1 MNPVVRTKL
10 SIMMFLEFFIWGSWA
25 VTMGTY
31 LSKIGFDGVQIGTA
45 YTATSW
51 AAIVSPFFIGMI
63 ADRFFAAE
71 RVMGFLHLVGALLLY
86 YVSTVSDPAMFFPAL
101 VAYALC
107 YMPTLALVNAI
118 SMNVMDDPGKEFP
131 MIRVFGTIGWIAA
144 GLAIS
149 FVLNPM
155 APGVEATATPMR
167 MAAFASALL
176 GVYSFLLPST
186 PPKSTGKAVT
196 MGDILGLE
204 ALALM
209 KDRSFAIFTIS
220 SLLVCIPLAF
230 YYNFTNMFLNELSVE
245 NAAGKMTM
253 GQMSEIFF
261 MVVFPFFFTRFGVKW
276 MLAVGM
282 LAWTVRYAMFAFGDT
297 DSMIW
302 MLYLGIILHGI
313 CYDFFFMTGQI
324 YVDREAPK
332 AIQASA
338 QGFIALVTYG
348 VGMVI
353 GSLISGQVVSMYTT
367 STLVDGVETLS
378 HDWQTIWLIP
388 AAMAGIVM
396 LLFIALFKEPEA
408 KKS

>member
-1 MNPVVRTKL
+1 MNPVVRVKL
-10 SIMMFLEFFIWGSWA
+10 SIMMFLEFFVWGAWA

-31 LSKIGFDGVQIGTA
+31 LGTIGFEGVQIGNA
-45 YTATSW
+45 YTATGW
-51 AAIVSPFFIGMI
+51 AAILSPFFIGMI

-86 YVSTVSDPAMFFPAL
+86 YVSTVQDPGLFFWAL

-118 SMNVMDDPGKEFP
+118 AMNVMEDPGKEFP
-131 MIRVFGTIGWIAA
+131 MVRVFGTIGWIAA
-144 GLAIS
+144 GLTIS
-149 FVLNPM
+149 YILNPVM
-155 APGVEATATPMR
+155 PGVEATATPMK
-167 MAAFASALL
+167 MAALASALL

-186 PPKSTGKAVT
+186 PPKSTGKAVSIS
-196 MGDILGLE
+196 DILGLK
-204 ALALM
+204 ALGLM
-209 KDRSFAIFTIS
+209 KDRSFAIFIVS

-230 YYNFTNMFLNELSVE
+230 YYNFTNMYLNAIGVE
-245 NAAGKMTM
+245 GAAGKMTF

-261 MVVFPFFFTRFGVKW
+261 MVVFPFFFTRLGVKW
-276 MLAVGM
+276 MLAAGM
-282 LAWTVRYAMFAFGDT
+282 LAWAVRYVLFAFGDT
-297 DSMIW
+297 GSAIW
-302 MLYLGIILHGI
+302 MLYGGILLHGV

-353 GSLISGQVVSMYTT
+353 GSLISGMVVDRY
-367 STLVDGVETLS
+367 VIEGG
-378 HDWQTIWLIP
+378 HDWQSIWLVP
-388 AAMAGIVM
+388 AGMAFLVLIGFVLM
-396 LLFIALFKEPEA
+396 FKEPLR
-408 KKS
+408 KSA

>member
-1 MNPVVRTKL
+1 MNPVVRAKL

-71 RVMGFLHLVGALLLY
+71 RVMGFLHLVGAVLLY
-86 YVSTVSDPAMFFPAL
+86 YVSTVTDPAVFFPAL

-118 SMNVMDDPGKEFP
+118 AMNVMDDAGKQFP

-144 GLAIS
+144 GLSIS
-149 FVLNPM
+149 LILNKM
-155 APGVEATATPMR
+155 TPGVEATAIPMR

-196 MGDILGLE
+196 VGDILGLD
-204 ALALM
+204 ALSLL
-209 KDRSFAIFTIS
+209 KDRSFAIFTLS

-230 YYNFTNMFLNELSVE
+230 YYNFTNMFLNELGVQ

-261 MVVFPFFFTRFGVKW
+261 MVVFPFFFSRFGVKW

-282 LAWTVRYAMFAFGDT
+282 LAWAARYALFAFGDT

-353 GSLISGQVVSMYTT
+353 GSLISGQIVKQYTVSTM
-367 STLVDGVETLS
+367 VDGAETLT
-378 HDWQTIWLIP
+378 HTWQSIWLIP
-388 AAMAGIVM
+388 AGMAFAV
-396 LLFIALFKEPEA
+396 LVVFVLLFKEPEVR
-408 KKS
+408 KG